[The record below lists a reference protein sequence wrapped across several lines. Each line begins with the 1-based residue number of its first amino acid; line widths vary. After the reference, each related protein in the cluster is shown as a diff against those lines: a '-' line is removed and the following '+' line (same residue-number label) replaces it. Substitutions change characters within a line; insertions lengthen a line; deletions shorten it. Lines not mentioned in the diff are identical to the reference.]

1 MTRMFIFHRP
11 IAGPL
16 VALTLL
22 AVLVAADGQ
31 FDFSSTP
38 DPKAIDIAPS
48 ENTKFGS
55 EIVAMRHEPR
65 R

>member
-1 MTRMFIFHRP
+1 MFTFHRS

-22 AVLVAADGQ
+22 AVLVAADAQ

-38 DPKAIDIAPS
+38 GTEEIDAAPS
-48 ENTKFGS
+48 DNTKYGS

>member
-1 MTRMFIFHRP
+1 MFIFHRS

-22 AVLVAADGQ
+22 AVLVAADAQ
-31 FDFSSTP
+31 VDFSSTLGT
-38 DPKAIDIAPS
+38 KAIEIAPK
-48 ENTKFGS
+48 NAKFGS
-55 EIVAMRHEPR
+55 EVVAMRHEPR